1 MDLNLFGDR
10 ELYEV
15 MILTCGYIGKF
26 VAFILL
32 FAFPIK
38 EQYQHYAVYGAVLS

>member
-1 MDLNLFGDR
+1 MELNLYDDR
-10 ELYEV
+10 ELYEI
-15 MILTCGYIGKF
+15 MIVTSGYVGKF

-38 EQYQHYAVYGAVLS
+38 EEY